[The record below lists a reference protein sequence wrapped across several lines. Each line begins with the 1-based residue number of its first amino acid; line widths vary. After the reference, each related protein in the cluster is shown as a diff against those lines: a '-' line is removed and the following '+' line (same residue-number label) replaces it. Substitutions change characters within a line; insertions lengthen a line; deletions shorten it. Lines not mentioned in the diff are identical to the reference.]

1 MSPFGKQRMKCTE
14 NVIVAGL
21 FFVGQVFVL
30 QTEISLQEWL
40 LNFSVL
46 AGAQFSLSI
55 KTSKNL

>member
-1 MSPFGKQRMKCTE
+1 MKCLE
-14 NVIVAGL
+14 IIVASL

-30 QTEISLQEWL
+30 QTEISLQGWL

-55 KTSKNL
+55 KISRNL